1 MHKFDWFFQNWVF
14 IVILKHSVR
23 YLFTHLYQL
32 QKIFFYQPNLTTNT
46 YTCTII
52 SNLIFIYINALTA
65 DSTKATD
72 IMQSKKPEAT
82 VCVQRKPSYHS
93 TVNRYM
99 SAISAI
105 SICLLQKYTLHADSK
120 KVSETLLYTILWC
133 CGDSLYNRHAVYT
146 FEANNTPETWKLY
159 NTVTNSYFIV
169 ITLCYDV
176 CGSEQEQ

>member
-14 IVILKHSVR
+14 VVILKHSVR

-93 TVNRYM
+93 TVNRYV
-99 SAISAI
+99 SAISAM
-105 SICLLQKYTLHADSK
+105 SICLLRKYTLHADSTK
-120 KVSETLLYTILWC
+120 SFQNTSVYDTVVLRRLFVLSACSVYFRSKQYTINLKTLSILWP
-133 CGDSLYNRHAVYT
+133 VPT
-146 FEANNTPETWKLY
+146 
-159 NTVTNSYFIV
+159 
-169 ITLCYDV
+169 
-176 CGSEQEQ
+176 